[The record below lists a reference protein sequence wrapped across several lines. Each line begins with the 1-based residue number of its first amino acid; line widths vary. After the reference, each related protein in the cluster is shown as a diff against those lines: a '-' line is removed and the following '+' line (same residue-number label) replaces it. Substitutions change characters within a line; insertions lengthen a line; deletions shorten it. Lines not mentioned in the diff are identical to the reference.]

1 MERTMNTYQNQ
12 LRADEARI
20 EGETMQDEC
29 VNYAERSGRFAALAH
44 HYAGCADFEAAKYQ
58 AVANDPL
65 RAVALMTAKGIT
77 PAILADCLYQL
88 ANSLPPSDACDWQDT
103 ISKIEAAADA
113 AFEEAGAI
121 QRRAEDLDASAST
134 RSDEACDR
142 RIDAGLIGRSK
153 FLPVAQS

>member
-1 MERTMNTYQNQ
+1 MNTYQNQ
-12 LRADEARI
+12 LRADETRI

-29 VNYAERSGRFAALAH
+29 VGYAERSGRFAAIAH

-58 AVANDPL
+58 SVANDPL

-113 AFEEAGAI
+113 AFEEASAI
-121 QRRAEDLDASAST
+121 QRRAEDFDEPAAA
-134 RSDEACDR
+134 RSDEARDR
-142 RIDAGLIGRSK
+142 RIDAGLIGRCPLNK
-153 FLPVAQS
+153 VPA